1 MARKKSSIGCLF
13 YLALVLLVIIIFLF
27 KWGTIREV
35 IDSTGFFNVFTEN
48 DNHDSINVIINPD
61 QQPDKPDA
69 EQEEKRVE
77 KNTDIVLHID
87 VEKEKQK
94 EKTEEKQEEI
104 IEEKPAHI
112 RRSRIFF
119 VQVNSEGEIA
129 LKGVIRSVHYLDA
142 PLEATL
148 KTLLQGPLEAE
159 INQGLLTLLPQGTII
174 NNISI
179 AGDTAFLDFNE
190 SFRFNS
196 LGPEGALAQIKQ
208 VVYSVTEF
216 SNIKKVQILIEGKR
230 TKYLSPEGIFIEK
243 PLSRNSF

>member
-1 MARKKSSIGCLF
+1 MGCLF

-35 IDSTGFFNVFTEN
+35 IESTGFFDVFAKN
-48 DNHDSINVIINPD
+48 DNPEEINVVIQSDEPD
-61 QQPDKPDA
+61 P

-77 KNTDIVLHID
+77 KNTDIVLH
-87 VEKEKQK
+87 VEEEKE
-94 EKTEEKQEEI
+94 EEKQEE
-104 IEEKPAHI
+104 KPVHT

-129 LKGVIRSVHYLDA
+129 LKGVIRSVQYLDA
-142 PLEATL
+142 PLKATL
-148 KTLLQGPLEAE
+148 GTLLQGPLAAE
-159 INQGLLTLLPQGTII
+159 INQGLLTLLPQDTTI

-179 AGDTAFLDFNE
+179 KGDTAVLDFNE

-208 VVYSVTEF
+208 VVFSVTEF
-216 SNIKKVQILIEGKR
+216 SNIKKVQILIDGKR
-230 TKYLSPEGIFIEK
+230 TKYLSPEGVYIEK

>member
-35 IDSTGFFNVFTEN
+35 IENTGFLNVFTEN
-48 DNHDSINVIINPD
+48 DNPDPINVVINPD
-61 QQPDKPDA
+61 EQSDEPTA
-69 EQEEKRVE
+69 EQEEKRIE
-77 KNTDIVLHID
+77 KTTDIVLH
-87 VEKEKQK
+87 VNEEKDK
-94 EKTEEKQEEI
+94 EKQEE
-104 IEEKPAHI
+104 KPVHT

-129 LKGVIRSVHYLDA
+129 LKGVIRSVQYQDA
-142 PLEATL
+142 PLKATL
-148 KTLLQGPLEAE
+148 ETLLQGPLAAE
-159 INQGLLTLLPQGTII
+159 INQGLLTLLPHDTAI

-179 AGDTAFLDFNE
+179 KGDTAILDFNE

-208 VVYSVTEF
+208 VVFSATEF

-230 TKYLSPEGIFIEK
+230 TKYLSPEGIYIEK

>member
-13 YLALVLLVIIIFLF
+13 YLALVLLVIIFFLF

-35 IDSTGFFNVFTEN
+35 IDSTGFLNVFTEN
-48 DNHDSINVIINPD
+48 DNPDPINVVIQSD
-61 QQPDKPDA
+61 EPDA
-69 EQEEKRVE
+69 EQEEKRIE
-77 KNTDIVLHID
+77 KNTDIVLHVD
-87 VEKEKQK
+87 EEKDK
-94 EKTEEKQEEI
+94 EKQEE
-104 IEEKPAHI
+104 KPVHT

-129 LKGVIRSVHYLDA
+129 LKGVIRSVQYLDA
-142 PLEATL
+142 PLKTTL
-148 KTLLQGPLEAE
+148 ETLLQGPLATE
-159 INQGLLTLLPQGTII
+159 INQGLLTLLPQDTVI

-179 AGDTAFLDFNE
+179 KGDTAVLDFNE

-208 VVYSVTEF
+208 VVFSVTEF
-216 SNIKKVQILIEGKR
+216 SNIKKVQILIDGKR
-230 TKYLSPEGIFIEK
+230 SKYLSPEGVYIEK

>member
-1 MARKKSSIGCLF
+1 MARRKSSIGCLF

-27 KWGTIREV
+27 KWGAIREV
-35 IDSTGFFNVFTEN
+35 IDSTGFLNVFTEN
-48 DNHDSINVIINPD
+48 NNPDPINVVIQSDEPN
-61 QQPDKPDA
+61 A
-69 EQEEKRVE
+69 EQEEKKVE

-87 VEKEKQK
+87 EEKDK
-94 EKTEEKQEEI
+94 EKQEE
-104 IEEKPAHI
+104 KPVHT

-129 LKGVIRSVHYLDA
+129 LKGVIRSVQYLDA
-142 PLEATL
+142 PLRATL
-148 KTLLQGPLEAE
+148 ETLLQGPLATE
-159 INQGLLTLLPQGTII
+159 INQGLLTLLPQDSAI

-179 AGDTAFLDFNE
+179 KGDTAVLDFNE

-208 VVYSVTEF
+208 VVFSVTEF
-216 SNIKKVQILIEGKR
+216 SNIKKVQILIDGKR
-230 TKYLSPEGIFIEK
+230 TKYLSPEGVYIEK

>member
-35 IDSTGFFNVFTEN
+35 IDSTGFLKVFTEN
-48 DNHDSINVIINPD
+48 DNPDPINVVINPD
-61 QQPDKPDA
+61 EQSDEPTA
-69 EQEEKRVE
+69 EQEEKRIE
-77 KNTDIVLHID
+77 KNTDIVLHVD
-87 VEKEKQK
+87 EEKDK
-94 EKTEEKQEEI
+94 EKQEE
-104 IEEKPAHI
+104 KPVHT

-129 LKGVIRSVHYLDA
+129 LKGVIRSVQYLDA
-142 PLEATL
+142 PLKATL
-148 KTLLQGPLEAE
+148 ETLLQGPLAAE
-159 INQGLLTLLPQGTII
+159 INQGLLTLLPLDTAI

-179 AGDTAFLDFNE
+179 KGDTAVLDFNE

-208 VVYSVTEF
+208 VVFSVTEF
-216 SNIKKVQILIEGKR
+216 SNIKKVQILIDGKR
-230 TKYLSPEGIFIEK
+230 TRYLSPEGVYIEK